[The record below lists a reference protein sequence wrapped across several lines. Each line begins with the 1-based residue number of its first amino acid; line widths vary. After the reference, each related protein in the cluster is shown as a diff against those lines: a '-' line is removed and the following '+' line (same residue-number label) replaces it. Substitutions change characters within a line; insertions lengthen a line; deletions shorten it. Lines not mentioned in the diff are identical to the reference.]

1 MNCNIQLHSVWDFR
15 VKRQAKHSQETQLN
29 YLHIL
34 QNVESKAT
42 LTLSIKS
49 VNEQEVRVESL
60 SRDLGK
66 VNLFTDVKNLNLLKI

>member
-1 MNCNIQLHSVWDFR
+1 MSKDKQSTH
-15 VKRQAKHSQETQLN
+15 KKQLN